1 MSGVER
7 KDGEQRV
14 DEPRTGATGGSG
26 GDRPPG
32 KIGGGPPH
40 EAPDD
45 NVRMREEA
53 LETSPETRDT
63 TPALGSF
70 GGPASWQRAVDGAE
84 IDLAR
89 SSWGDARWSYLYG
102 SDTAYSKRGEANG
115 RVAEAARAMRG
126 GEDLPEIVQGPM
138 MKAAV
143 WTWEVPAYF
152 WLGGIT
158 SGSSFIAL
166 ACDLAGDHRAAA
178 VARKVAFAAV
188 VPCSPLLILDLG
200 RPGRFL
206 NMLRIFKPRSP
217 MSMGAWCLVAYTN
230 ASTFAVSADVLAR
243 PRLARGFG
251 AGAAALGTYLG
262 SYTGVLLAATAVPV
276 WARSRLFLGPIF
288 VSTAMATSA
297 ATNRLLLSALGRR
310 PGDPTR
316 AALGAI
322 ETGAMAAELVLS
334 HYNEKRLGRLGH
346 ALEDGTPGKLFK
358 GAKIAVQAG
367 LALRLIGRRR
377 GTVPEHLTSALFL
390 GAGLAFRYAWV
401 GAGRSSAADD
411 LGVAAA
417 ARTKARTLGKERV
430 RNWRVKRRRQ
440 G

>member
-7 KDGEQRV
+7 EHGEQRV
-14 DEPRTGATGGSG
+14 DEPKMEHTGGSG

-32 KIGGGPPH
+32 KLGDGPPH

-45 NVRMREEA
+45 NVRLREEA
-53 LETSPETRDT
+53 LESSPVTRDT
-63 TPALGSF
+63 TPATGSS
-70 GGPASWQRAVDGAE
+70 GGPGTWRHAVEGAKVA
-84 IDLAR
+84 IAR
-89 SSWGDARWSYLYG
+89 QNWGDARWSYLYG
-102 SDTAYSKRGEANG
+102 SDTAYADRGKANG
-115 RVAEAARAMRG
+115 QVPEAARRMRG
-126 GEDLPEIVQGPM
+126 GEDLPEVVQGPM
-138 MKAAV
+138 IKPAV

-178 VARKVAFAAV
+178 VARKVAFVAV
-188 VPCSPLLILDLG
+188 VPCSPLLIMDLG

-230 ASTFAVSADVLAR
+230 ATTLAAVADVLDR
-243 PRLARGFG
+243 PRLARGLG
-251 AGAAALGTYLG
+251 AGSAALATYLG

-297 ATNRLLLSALGRR
+297 ATNRLLLAALGRR
-310 PGDPTR
+310 PTDPTR

-322 ETGAMAAELVLS
+322 ETGAMAAELLLS

-346 ALEDGTPGKLFK
+346 ALAEGGPGKLFK

-367 LALRLIGRRR
+367 LGLRLVRR
-377 GTVPEHLTSALFL
+377 GASWPQHLTSLLFL

-401 GAGRSSAADD
+401 GAGHTSANDD
-411 LGVAAA
+411 IGVAAA
-417 ARTKARTLGKERV
+417 ARTRARTLGRERV
-430 RNWRVKRRRQ
+430 RARGFKRRPQ